1 MAVYS
6 KTILYLDGY
15 DDKMATVLIVEDDE
29 VLAGI
34 MRRHL
39 TKAGHDV
46 EWAGD
51 GERGLRKIR
60 FERPDVCVVDL
71 MMPGMDGWGLIEQMR
86 AEGID
91 TPVIVLSARSSEH
104 DKVHTLGIGAD
115 DYLVKPTSM
124 RELVARIAAALRR
137 SGHTPTKTPVRDQ
150 EAIEAPGIRIDFQT
164 HRALIETAP
173 DVWDDSK
180 LTVREF
186 RLLVTLARERGRVLS
201 RDELQQRVWGSP
213 HRPRDR
219 IVDVCVRK
227 LREKLDNRSPK
238 YSFVQTHYG
247 VGYRFEPELKPA
259 ANASRER

>member
-1 MAVYS
+1 
-6 KTILYLDGY
+6 
-15 DDKMATVLIVEDDE
+15 MATVLIVEDDE

-46 EWAGD
+46 EWAAD

-60 FERPDVCVVDL
+60 FERPDVCIVDL
-71 MMPGMDGWGLIEQMR
+71 MMPGTDGWGLIEQIR
-86 AEGID
+86 AEGVT

-115 DYLVKPTSM
+115 DYLVKPASM
-124 RELVARIAAALRR
+124 RELVARVAAALRR
-137 SGHTPTKTPVRDQ
+137 SGRTAPATPERD
-150 EAIEAPGIRIDFQT
+150 EAPLEAPGIRIDFRT
-164 HRALIETAP
+164 HRALIETTPGEWIDAE
-173 DVWDDSK
+173 

-201 RDELQQRVWGSP
+201 RDELQQRVWGTP

-227 LREKLDNRSPK
+227 LREKLDMRSAN
-238 YSFVQTHYG
+238 YSFIQTHYG
-247 VGYRFEPELKPA
+247 VGYRFEPEAKP
-259 ANASRER
+259 